1 MRGYGVFEVSF
12 AVELQMEKNAKT
24 IGMDPF
30 EFRFKNAY
38 RNNQISAS
46 GKLIDDAYIIET
58 MKEAAAL
65 AGIKLPA
72 HLLSMS
78 SQG

>member
-1 MRGYGVFEVSF
+1 
-12 AVELQMEKNAKT
+12 
-24 IGMDPF
+24 MDPF